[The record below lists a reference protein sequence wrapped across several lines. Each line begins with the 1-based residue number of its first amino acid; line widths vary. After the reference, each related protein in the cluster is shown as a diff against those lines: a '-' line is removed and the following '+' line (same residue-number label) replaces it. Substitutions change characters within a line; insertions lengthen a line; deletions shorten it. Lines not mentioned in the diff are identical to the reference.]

1 MRSLRAIYYDLNY
14 HQLGWIRT
22 VLVSLN
28 LNGRA
33 LGPIPH
39 TRPRKHPDSIAGPF
53 HQLVNYKLTRVRILY
68 LDYRR
73 LAVRPRFGHIENL
86 VVGNHAVLLILRRG
100 LPDYAQGGG
109 RLRIGIHH
117 LWWGP
122 WHCGE
127 GEKGWEGLWTMD
139 NDKDTD
145 TIDHQTDERDNTSCE
160 MVRRRGIWGQ
170 FLCQIGR

>member
-1 MRSLRAIYYDLNY
+1 MRSLPTIYYDLNY

-53 HQLVNYKLTRVRILY
+53 HQLVNYKLARVRILY

-127 GEKGWEGLWTMD
+127 GEKG
-139 NDKDTD
+139 
-145 TIDHQTDERDNTSCE
+145 
-160 MVRRRGIWGQ
+160 
-170 FLCQIGR
+170 